1 MNISVSVCVMCTRAG
16 SSEGR
21 SQAVRREE
29 RIGAKTPSN
38 RPPFH
43 SWRNKHILHVYWR
56 CHSVH
61 SKPLNVSIWVF
72 KWVWMTLF
80 VAVRALMFGYIR
92 ITVDLVVE
100 KSLNR
105 CWFFK
110 NICVGTFSQCCIQES
125 FMNKMTKIKCSSASA
140 ILRLTEDI
148 ELLYLRRAQERTCN
162 SV

>member
-80 VAVRALMFGYIR
+80 VAVRAIMFGYIR

-105 CWFFK
+105 CWFLK
-110 NICVGTFSQCCIQES
+110 NKCVGNVFSMLHTRVIYE
-125 FMNKMTKIKCSSASA
+125 TKWLKLNAALPALSWDWQK
-140 ILRLTEDI
+140 T
-148 ELLYLRRAQERTCN
+148 
-162 SV
+162 